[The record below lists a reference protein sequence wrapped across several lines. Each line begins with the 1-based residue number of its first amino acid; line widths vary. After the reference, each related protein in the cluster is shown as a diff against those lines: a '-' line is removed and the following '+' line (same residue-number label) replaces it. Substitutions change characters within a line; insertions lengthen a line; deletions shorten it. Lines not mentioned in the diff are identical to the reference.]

1 MSVPH
6 RSISFAGGLSA
17 AVVLIAAMV
26 ALSANAADGAS
37 ASDDAPAAV
46 PAPEP
51 GAWQPHT
58 YEFHSMGFTST
69 YSCDGLGDKLK
80 LLLRVAGARADAK
93 AMPLC
98 ARGYGVP
105 DKLAEAKV
113 EFSTLQ
119 PAGAASPGAAPNA
132 TSAAKSVNGVWRHVE
147 LAPRHPFDLQSGDCE
162 LVEQFRDTLLPMF
175 ATRNLKQQITCV
187 PHQDSGSDFSLS
199 FDVFAAPVAAKHR

>member
-1 MSVPH
+1 MSVLN
-6 RSISFAGGLSA
+6 RLISFAGGLSV
-17 AVVLIAAMV
+17 AVTLVGTML
-26 ALSANAADGAS
+26 ALPVNAADGAGG
-37 ASDDAPAAV
+37 DAPAAA
-46 PAPEP
+46 PAP

-80 LLLRVAGARADAK
+80 LLLRLSGARADAK
-93 AMPLC
+93 VMPSC

-119 PAGAASPGAAPNA
+119 PAGAGSTGASNAA
-132 TSAAKSVNGVWRHVE
+132 SAASAVNGVWRHVE
-147 LAPRHPFDLQSGDCE
+147 LTPRHPFDLETGDCE

-175 ATRNLKQQITCV
+175 ATRNVQQQITCV
-187 PHQDSGSDFSLS
+187 PHQDAGSAFSLS
-199 FDVFAAPVAAKHR
+199 FDVFAAPLPAKGR